1 MNRPDFIKRGSTIGI
16 IAPSFGLF
24 DEKHLNKYN
33 KAKEFFLNEG
43 FKVVE
48 GKYIYS
54 ENFLNDTNPKLRAKE
69 FMDMY
74 LDPNIDILL
83 SVCGGELLMELLE
96 YIDFDLIKNSKPK
109 YILGYSDN
117 TNLTLLLTTLCNVE
131 SIYGINAT
139 AFSNNKLDYVKD
151 TYDLICGKKL
161 EFNSYKLYEDEFEEF
176 TKPVNYIGEV
186 DVRGI
191 LLGGCLEVLKNLCG
205 TKYDKV
211 SEFTKSNKDIIFYF
225 DVCESNPLQVYQT
238 LWQLKNA
245 NWFNNIKCFIFG
257 RTINDNDTFSYKD
270 AIFRALSDITPN
282 IVINADLGH
291 IHPIM
296 PFINGRLCHVIVK
309 DGKGVIKYEWYY

>member
-1 MNRPDFIKRGSTIGI
+1 MNNYIKKGSTIGI

-24 DEKHLNKYN
+24 DDKHLNKYL

-43 FKVVE
+43 YKIVE
-48 GKYIYS
+48 AKSIYS
-54 ENFLNDTNPKLRAKE
+54 ENFLNDTKPHLRAKE

-96 YIDFDLIKNSKPK
+96 YIDFDLIKKSRPK

-117 TNLTLLLTTLCNVE
+117 TNLTFLLTTLCNIE

-139 AFSNNKLDYVKD
+139 AFSNMNLDYVKD
-151 TYDLICGKKL
+151 TFDLIGGKKFI
-161 EFNSYKLYEDEFEEF
+161 FNSYEYYEDSNEEF
-176 TKPVNYIGEV
+176 NNKVEYIGNV
-186 DVRGI
+186 DMKG
-191 LLGGCLEVLKNLCG
+191 LMLGGCLEVFKNLCG

-211 SEFTKSNKDIIFYF
+211 SEYTKNNKDIIFYF

-245 NWFNNIKCFIFG
+245 NWFNNIKGFIFG
-257 RTINDNDTFSYKD
+257 RTINNNIYDFTYTD
-270 AIFRALSDITPN
+270 AIYRALSSITPN

-291 IHPIM
+291 IHPIL
-296 PFINGRLCHVIVK
+296 PFINGRVCHVIVK
-309 DGKGVIKYEWYY
+309 DGKGKFIYE

>member
-1 MNRPDFIKRGSTIGI
+1 MRKPEYLKNGSTIGI

-24 DEKHLNKYN
+24 DDKHLNKY
-33 KAKEFFLNEG
+33 KEAKEFFIKEG
-43 FKVVE
+43 FNVVE
-48 GKYIYS
+48 GKYIYT
-54 ENFLNDTNPKLRAKE
+54 ENLFNETKASLRAKE

-74 LDPNIDILL
+74 LDPNIDILI

-96 YIDFDLIKNSKPK
+96 YIDFDLIKNAKPK

-117 TNLTLLLTTLCNVE
+117 TNLTLLLTTLCNTE

-139 AFSNNKLDYVKD
+139 AFANNSLDYVKD
-151 TYDLICGKKL
+151 TYDLICGKKH

-176 TKPVNYIGEV
+176 TKEVKYIGNV
-186 DVRGI
+186 DIKGMM
-191 LLGGCLEVLKNLCG
+191 LGGCLEVLKNLCG

-211 SEFTKSNKDIIFYF
+211 SEFTKNNKDIIFYF

-245 NWFNNIKCFIFG
+245 NWFNNIACFVFG
-257 RTINDNDTFSYKD
+257 RTINDNEAFSYKD
-270 AIFRALSDITPN
+270 AIYRALSDITTN

-291 IHPIM
+291 IHPIL
-296 PFINGRLCHVIVK
+296 PFINGRICHLVVK
-309 DGKGVIKYEWYY
+309 DSKAKLIYE

>member
-1 MNRPDFIKRGSTIGI
+1 MNKPVYLKKGSTIGI

-24 DEKHLNKYN
+24 DEKHLNKYKEA
-33 KAKEFFLNEG
+33 KAFLIKEG
-43 FKVVE
+43 FNIVE
-48 GKYIYS
+48 GKYIYT
-54 ENFLNDTNPKLRAKE
+54 ENYLSDTNPKLRAKE

-74 LDPNIDILL
+74 LDPNIDFLM

-96 YIDFDLIKNSKPK
+96 FIDFDKLKEAKPK

-117 TNLTLLLTTLCNVE
+117 TNLTFLLTTLCNIE

-151 TYDLICGKKL
+151 TLDLICNKKSS
-161 EFNSYKLYEDEFEEF
+161 FNSYDFYEDINEEF
-176 TKPVNYIGEV
+176 VNKVEYIGNTDIKGMLV
-186 DVRGI
+186 
-191 LLGGCLEVLKNLCG
+191 GGCLEVFKNLCG

-211 SEFTKSNKDIIFYF
+211 SDFTKNNKDIIFYF

-245 NWFNNIKCFIFG
+245 NWFNNIKGFIFG
-257 RTINDNDTFSYKD
+257 RTINNEFFNLTYEK
-270 AIFRALSDITPN
+270 AIYRALSDITPN

-291 IHPIM
+291 IHPIL
-296 PFINGRLCHVIVK
+296 PFINGRVCHVIVK
-309 DGKGVIKYEWYY
+309 DGKGKFIYE